1 VSDTNLPRP
10 EHHGSLGGAAAGAG
24 SGRPPRRLRRWLG
37 GLLAL
42 AGLVAVAL
50 AIILPRL
57 GSPPAGSRPGAASPP
72 PTRAA
77 SRPAG
82 GLLYVREGVHQG
94 GYDVWVANP
103 DGTSQRN
110 LTSDPASDGEPDW
123 SPDGR
128 RVVYASRPSPCQ
140 RPTCQSDLYAID
152 RDGSRR
158 VRLTRTPQDEGTPDW
173 APDGTR
179 IAYTRRDEDRF
190 TVWVMRADGSGQRR
204 LTDDPGTD
212 PDWAPD
218 GKRLLYL
225 HDGSGGRLLYTINAD
240 GSARQRLGNL
250 DVVRTARWSPD
261 GTSIALTAHD
271 AVWIVNADGTGL
283 HRIRQSAAYPSWSP
297 DGRQLVFIAYAS
309 APTGGPELRR
319 MDTNGRNEAV
329 LRRDQA
335 DSAPKLR

>member
-1 VSDTNLPRP
+1 MSDTHLPRP
-10 EHHGSLGGAAAGAG
+10 ELHGSLGEAAAGAG
-24 SGRPPRRLRRWLG
+24 GCRPPRRLRRWLG
-37 GLLAL
+37 GLLTL
-42 AGLVAVAL
+42 LGLVAVAL

-57 GSPPAGSRPGAASPP
+57 GTAPAGSRPGAASLP

-77 SRPAG
+77 SRPVG
-82 GLLYVREGVHQG
+82 GLLYVREGVHRG

-103 DGTSQRN
+103 DGTSGRN
-110 LTSDPASDGEPDW
+110 LTSDRASDSEPDW

-128 RVVYASRPSPCQ
+128 RVVYASTPSRCQ
-140 RPTCQSDLYAID
+140 GSGCQQDLYAIN
-152 RDGSRR
+152 RDGRNR
-158 VRLTRTPQDEGTPDW
+158 VRLTRTSLDESDPDW
-173 APDGTR
+173 SPDGTR
-179 IAYTRRDEDRF
+179 IAYTRWDEDRF
-190 TVWVMRADGSGQRR
+190 TVWVMRADGSGQRQ

-225 HDGSGGRLLYTINAD
+225 HDGSGGRPLYTINAD
-240 GSARQRLGNL
+240 GSAPQRLGNV

-309 APTGGPELRR
+309 APTGEPELRR
-319 MDTNGRNEAV
+319 MDTDGRNEAV